1 MFVLSGAAVGLFLFG
16 RSRCL
21 ENYLVPREIEVLFI
35 DVHGTVIME
44 PLMEQ
49 VCTMPLQVNIDKLTE
64 MRLFGKCLFVCLV
77 VLCTVLVEVILIG
90 LQYNLKNI

>member
-1 MFVLSGAAVGLFLFG
+1 MFGLSRVAVGLFLYDCSQG
-16 RSRCL
+16 L
-21 ENYLVPREIEVLFI
+21 GNYLVPWEIEVLFI

-64 MRLFGKCLFVCLV
+64 MRLFGKCLFVCLFYV
-77 VLCTVLVEVILIG
+77 
-90 LQYNLKNI
+90 QYYLYDTGSTEP